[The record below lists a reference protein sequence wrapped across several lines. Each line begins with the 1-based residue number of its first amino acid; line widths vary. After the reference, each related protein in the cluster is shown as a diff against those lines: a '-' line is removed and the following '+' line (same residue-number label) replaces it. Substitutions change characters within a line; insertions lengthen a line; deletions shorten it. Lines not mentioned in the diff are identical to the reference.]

1 MTILH
6 LLKILDLL
14 GSQKW
19 RTGSQSYRFYS
30 DESELLQLVSYV
42 QLKDM
47 TGFGGVIL
55 GPTKLFLPVFCR
67 DDHTTPFEHP
77 RFAWIS
83 KMANWRPVLQVLFR
97 RIRAT
102 SASELCPIEGYDWIW
117 RSHFGTY
124 EINFTSIL
132 SR

>member
-6 LLKILDLL
+6 LLNILDLL

-19 RTGSQSYRFYS
+19 RTGGQSYRFYS
-30 DESELLQLVSYV
+30 DESELLQLVSYG

-47 TGFGGVIL
+47 TGSGGVIL

-77 RFAWIS
+77 RFAWIL

-97 RIRAT
+97 QIRAT
-102 SASELCPIEGYDWIW
+102 
-117 RSHFGTY
+117 
-124 EINFTSIL
+124 
-132 SR
+132 